1 MFIFADM
8 ANILVTGG
16 TGYIGSHTVVELL
29 QVGHHVCII
38 DDFSNSEPFIL
49 ERIKQITGKQPAFIE
64 GNICDTATWEQVMIS
79 GFRAEAVIHFAA
91 YKSVGESVQLP
102 LKYYENNLVG
112 LARLLEW
119 MGRHTIP
126 NLVFSSSCTV
136 YGQPEQL
143 PVTEKSPVIK
153 PESPYGNTKKICEEM
168 ISDVIISGQSLYTVI
183 LRYFNPI
190 GAHASGLIGELPRG
204 IPNNL
209 VPYITQTAAGIR
221 KELHVFGNDYATPD
235 GSCIRDY
242 IHVSDLALAHVKAL
256 ELLLK
261 NRAAQNPS
269 VYNLGTGQGTSVLE
283 TIRAFENATGIKIP
297 YRITERRAGDIE
309 QIWADV
315 SLANREL
322 QWKTQYSLED
332 AMKHAWTWQQSLEVQ
347 PGT

>member
-29 QVGHHVCII
+29 QAGHQVCII

-49 ERIKQITGKQPAFIE
+49 ERIEQITGKRPVFVE
-64 GNICDTATWEQVMIS
+64 GNICNAATWEQLMTS

-91 YKSVGESVQLP
+91 YKSVGESVQQP
-102 LKYYENNLVG
+102 LKYYENNLIG

-119 MGRHTIP
+119 MGRQTVPH
-126 NLVFSSSCTV
+126 LVFSSSCTV

-143 PVTEKSPVIK
+143 PVTENSPVIR
-153 PESPYGNTKKICEEM
+153 PESPYGNTKKISEEI
-168 ISDVIISGQSLYTVI
+168 ISDVIFSGQSLHAVI

-190 GAHASGLIGELPRG
+190 GAHPSGLIGELPRG

-221 KELHVFGNDYATPD
+221 KELHVFGNDYTTPD

-242 IHVSDLALAHVKAL
+242 IHVTDLALAHVKAL
-256 ELLLK
+256 EMLLK
-261 NRAAQNPS
+261 NRTTQNPL

-283 TIRAFENATGIKIP
+283 TIRAFENATGVKVP

-322 QWKTQYSLED
+322 GWKTQYSLEK
-332 AMKHAWTWQQSLEVQ
+332 AMEHAWNWQQSL
-347 PGT
+347 GTSITT